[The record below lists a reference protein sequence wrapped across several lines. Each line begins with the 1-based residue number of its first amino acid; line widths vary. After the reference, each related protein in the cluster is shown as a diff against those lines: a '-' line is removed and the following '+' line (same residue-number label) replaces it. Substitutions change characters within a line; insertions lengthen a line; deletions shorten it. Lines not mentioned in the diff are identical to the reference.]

1 MNNTPDPIENILN
14 SLIRKRSISDGYDG
28 IENAVLDIKEYVEQE
43 KLKARIEE
51 LERLNVPE
59 WELESYG
66 NAIEDRLAQLT
77 EDKEQVNE

>member
-1 MNNTPDPIENILN
+1 MNNKPDPIENILN